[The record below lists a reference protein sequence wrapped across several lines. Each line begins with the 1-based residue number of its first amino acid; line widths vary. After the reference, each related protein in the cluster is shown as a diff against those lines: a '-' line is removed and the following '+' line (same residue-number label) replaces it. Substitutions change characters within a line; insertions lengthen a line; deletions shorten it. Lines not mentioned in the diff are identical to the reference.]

1 MANFSEPLSPPSA
14 TARSIVVH
22 TPTNRFLNS
31 FWWRNDDALRKV
43 GLLVMVLGALRPFFE
58 K

>member
-1 MANFSEPLSPPSA
+1 M
-14 TARSIVVH
+14 H

>member
-1 MANFSEPLSPPSA
+1 MANLSEPLSPPLA
-14 TARSIVVH
+14 AARSFEVH

-31 FWWRNDDALRKV
+31 FWWSHDEVLRRV
-43 GLLVMVLGALRPFFE
+43 GLLVAVIGALRPFFE